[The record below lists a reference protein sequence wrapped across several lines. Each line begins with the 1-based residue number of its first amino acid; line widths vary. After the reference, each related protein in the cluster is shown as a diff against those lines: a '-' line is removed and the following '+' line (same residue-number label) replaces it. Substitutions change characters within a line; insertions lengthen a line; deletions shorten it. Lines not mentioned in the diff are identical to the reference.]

1 MNFPIWLPLIEAFIT
16 SQSAAGAPATTC
28 RARREHLAHMA
39 RRIPTSPEATGADEL
54 LAYFAAQAWAP
65 ETRRGR
71 RTTMRVFWSWA
82 VATGRLEHNIAEAI
96 PRVKPGKPNPRPCPD
111 AAYKRALL
119 AAGQRERLMLRLSA
133 ELGLRRAEVAGIHA
147 RDVVD
152 DLGGSSL
159 IVHGK
164 GGKLR
169 TVPLPTGLG
178 IELSSRAEQGGYL
191 FPGDDGGH
199 LSPRWVGKLV
209 GRLLPEGLTMHTLRH
224 RFASRAWANGVDVW
238 VLQDLLGHASSDTT
252 RRYVALPN
260 TVHRAAIEQ
269 LAS

>member
-1 MNFPIWLPLIEAFIT
+1 MRQF
-16 SQSAAGAPATTC
+16 
-28 RARREHLAHMA
+28 
-39 RRIPTSPEATGADEL
+39 
-54 LAYFAAQAWAP
+54 WA
-65 ETRRGR
+65 
-71 RTTMRVFWSWA
+71 WA
-82 VATGRLEHNIAEAI
+82 VATDRLDHNVAASI

-133 ELGLRRAEVAGIHA
+133 ELGLRRAEVAVIHA

-178 IELSSRAEQGGYL
+178 VELSQRAEQGGWEI
-191 FPGDDGGH
+191 DRVRVSHDG
-199 LSPRWVGKLV
+199 
-209 GRLLPEGLTMHTLRH
+209 
-224 RFASRAWANGVDVW
+224 
-238 VLQDLLGHASSDTT
+238 T
-252 RRYVALPN
+252 RRVVLRRKIIRQRPTYA
-260 TVHRAAIEQ
+260 TV
-269 LAS
+269 

>member
-1 MNFPIWLPLIEAFIT
+1 MSQHRPLSRYGPSPAVSMCIGCARVKQERPRRMARALLRATRDSNPQPSGWEPRQPHDAAMHFLIWLPLIEAFIT

-71 RTTMRVFWSWA
+71 RTTMRAFWSWT

-119 AAGQRERLMLRLSA
+119 AAGQRSSSSP
-133 ELGLRRAEVAGIHA
+133 A
-147 RDVVD
+147 RQITD
-152 DLGGSSL
+152 DKAPA
-159 IVHGK
+159 H
-164 GGKLR
+164 
-169 TVPLPTGLG
+169 
-178 IELSSRAEQGGYL
+178 
-191 FPGDDGGH
+191 
-199 LSPRWVGKLV
+199 
-209 GRLLPEGLTMHTLRH
+209 
-224 RFASRAWANGVDVW
+224 
-238 VLQDLLGHASSDTT
+238 
-252 RRYVALPN
+252 
-260 TVHRAAIEQ
+260 
-269 LAS
+269 